1 MINRRRFIQLCALGG
16 VAPRVFAQPGK
27 VKVGILSPRPLAVS
41 FLTPTL
47 LRRLAELG
55 YRQGE
60 TVKSIPVWETQGW
73 EYLDKGHIVLGH
85 APGRRYLVAFSSP
98 CDNLSFS
105 NRLNIGSTVGAVTR
119 LDRILSYDSSGIPE
133 PCLIGEL
140 YRLERLPSR
149 AE

>member
-1 MINRRRFIQLCALGG
+1 MRNVRSA
-16 VAPRVFAQPGK
+16 AM
-27 VKVGILSPRPLAVS
+27 LAVAV
-41 FLTPTL
+41 L
-47 LRRLAELG
+47 LAACSQSGLRNDELPLDQHLERLG

-140 YRLERLPSR
+140 YRLERIPTR